1 VSAAGPGAA
10 LTLRVTVSDGWR
22 TVAVRLPA
30 SRPAGEVKR
39 LALEGAGLDP
49 RDEVR
54 YELKYGGGRIAEAE
68 TLSAAGVPDGA
79 ALVVL
84 PLRRRPVR

>member
-1 VSAAGPGAA
+1 MSAASGAP
-10 LTLRVTVSDGWR
+10 LSLRVTVSDGWR

-30 SRPAGEVKR
+30 SQPAGEVKR

-49 RDEVR
+49 RRGDR
-54 YELKYGGGRIAEAE
+54 YELKFGGGRLAE
-68 TLSAAGVPDGA
+68 TEPLSAAGVPDGA